1 MDWNLLLNYILKIV
15 GSVGASL
22 IVTYASILFAKL
34 KNKIHESKVTAYVKQ
49 AVQAAEQLYPN
60 EGKKMGKE
68 KYAYVV
74 QQTLAKFPNLT
85 ENEYLKSIIEG
96 AVYTVSQQ
104 VKQIASATVEAQ
116 EKVTQAPTLSSF

>member
-1 MDWNLLLNYILKIV
+1 MDWNLILNYVLKIV

-34 KNKIHESKVTAYVKQ
+34 KTKIQDAKVTAYVKQ
-49 AVQAAEQLYPN
+49 AVQAAEQMFPN

-74 QQTLAKFPNLT
+74 EQTLTKFPNLT
-85 ENEYLKSIIEG
+85 ENEYLKSLIEG

-104 VKQIASATVEAQ
+104 VKQIANATVQAEQ
-116 EKVTQAPTLSSF
+116 TTQAPTLSSF